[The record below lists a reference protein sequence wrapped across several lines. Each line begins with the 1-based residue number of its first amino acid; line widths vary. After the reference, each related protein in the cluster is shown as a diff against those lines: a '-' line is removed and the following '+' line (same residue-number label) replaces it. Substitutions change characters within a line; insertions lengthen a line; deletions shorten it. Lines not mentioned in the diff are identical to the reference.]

1 MLNRKF
7 RLYITPE
14 QRRQFMR
21 VFKQE
26 FNNREFLTF
35 LKKFR
40 GSMIFRGKNSLSY
53 KLFDAIMIR
62 FKKAFRYS
70 KKSKKKSKKRRRID
84 LHAAFRKAISNLIP
98 ILGISNVKRGRKV
111 EAVPVLLKLRKRIV
125 LINK

>member
-7 RLYITPE
+7 KLYISPE

-53 KLFDAIMIR
+53 KLFDAIRIR

-70 KKSKKKSKKRRRID
+70 KK
-84 LHAAFRKAISNLIP
+84 
-98 ILGISNVKRGRKV
+98 
-111 EAVPVLLKLRKRIV
+111 LKLK
-125 LINK
+125 